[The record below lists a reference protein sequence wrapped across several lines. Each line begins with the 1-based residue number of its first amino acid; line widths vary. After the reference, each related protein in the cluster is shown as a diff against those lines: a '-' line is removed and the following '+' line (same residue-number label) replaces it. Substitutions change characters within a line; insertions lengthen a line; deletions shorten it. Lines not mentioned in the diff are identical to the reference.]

1 MTPRE
6 ELGRRLGR
14 ELADNRRNLPL
25 QAERSQAVLD
35 GYAIGK
41 WVPVSERLPE
51 CGDYIVRNE
60 DGDEFHC
67 IYRPHYPKSER
78 WMCYSN
84 GDETYRNVVSWLDL
98 QLPEVAS

>member
-1 MTPRE
+1 MTTRE

-41 WVPVSERLPE
+41 WVPVSERLPKF
-51 CGDYIVRNE
+51 DE
-60 DGDEFHC
+60 DGDFEGFVWFKDKEKPVCDRMHDGMFVGL
-67 IYRPHYPKSER
+67 ITH
-78 WMCYSN
+78 
-84 GDETYRNVVSWLDL
+84 WLDL
-98 QLPEVAS
+98 DLPEATE